1 MVKTKIKNKLST
13 LVFLVFLFGGFVF
26 SRQVGLGSQKV
37 DGVAAIVGDRVVLL
51 SDVNQSLAMAVFQQK
66 LDPRKDGL
74 KIQKL
79 KNNIINTIVNRK
91 VILTMAELD
100 SIEVDDKEV
109 DRTLQQQID
118 NIVQQAGGEVAA
130 EAALGQPLRVFKR
143 EYWYDVQ
150 DMLITQKY
158 QQTLISKINI
168 SRGEVEG
175 FYYQYRDSIPKF
187 PTTAK
192 IRHLLINIKP
202 SEDQVL
208 KTKNLLID
216 IKNKILSGEKTFE
229 EMALKHSQDPS
240 AQQGAG
246 SLGFVKRGNL
256 VTAFESVAF
265 NLSPGEIS
273 DPVKTEFGYH
283 IIETEE
289 VRGDKINVRHILITP
304 PITEKDES
312 RAYKE
317 ASVLKDSSK
326 TLSLF
331 IDLVKKHSVDV
342 DTKKSGGNLGWIN
355 PDTYPIPE
363 FGLIL
368 NQIKAGECA
377 GPVRTDLGYHLV
389 WLETLKPGGVADL
402 KKHWTEIESMALNRK
417 QAGWFDMW
425 INKSKKNLF
434 ISINN

>member
-1 MVKTKIKNKLST
+1 MVKTRTKNKLHI
-13 LVFLVFLFGGFVF
+13 LVFVVFLFGGFALT
-26 SRQVGLGSQKV
+26 QQAGLPAQKV

-66 LDPRKDGL
+66 LDPRRDGL
-74 KIQKL
+74 KIQKI
-79 KNNIINTIVNRK
+79 KDNIINTIVNRK
-91 VILTMAELD
+91 VILAMAELD

-109 DRTLQQQID
+109 DRTLQQQVD
-118 NIVQQAGGEVAA
+118 NIVQQAGGEEAA

-175 FYYQYRDSIPKF
+175 FYYQYRDSIPAF

-192 IRHLLINIKP
+192 IRHLLINIEP

-216 IKNKILSGEKTFE
+216 IKGKILSGEKTFE
-229 EMALKHSQDPS
+229 EMALKYSQDPS
-240 AQQGAG
+240 VKQGAG

-265 NLSPGEIS
+265 NLSAGEIS

-304 PITEKDES
+304 PVTEKDES
-312 RAYKE
+312 R
-317 ASVLKDSSK
+317 
-326 TLSLF
+326 
-331 IDLVKKHSVDV
+331 
-342 DTKKSGGNLGWIN
+342 
-355 PDTYPIPE
+355 TY
-363 FGLIL
+363 
-368 NQIKAGECA
+368 
-377 GPVRTDLGYHLV
+377 
-389 WLETLKPGGVADL
+389 
-402 KKHWTEIESMALNRK
+402 K
-417 QAGWFDMW
+417 QA
-425 INKSKKNLF
+425 SA
-434 ISINN
+434 